1 MKPQIKSKTINFAAV
16 VGALGVVEVNFH
28 LLQDLL
34 GQWYGVSYI
43 VIAALVYYL
52 RTITTEPV
60 T

>member
-1 MKPQIKSKTINFAAV
+1 MKSQFKSKTINFAAL

-43 VIAALVYYL
+43 AIAAIVYYL

-60 T
+60 A

>member
-1 MKPQIKSKTINFAAV
+1 MKSQFKSKTINFAAL

-34 GQWYGVSYI
+34 GPWYGASYI
-43 VIAALVYYL
+43 AIAAIVYYL

-60 T
+60 A